1 MHSLIRFVWNLKVTE
16 CQVKVIMENYSH
28 DLAQNIL
35 SEGVQRPYTIVTEDL
50 VWEWCLEDIFPTRSE
65 CGDQRKL

>member
-1 MHSLIRFVWNLKVTE
+1 
-16 CQVKVIMENYSH
+16 MENYSH

-35 SEGVQRPYTIVTEDL
+35 NEGVLRAYTIVTDDL